1 MPMPSN
7 DPRDTPAPPAPWL
20 PQLPFIATPQAR
32 IARARERFF
41 GEGVRPTGLVSEAV
55 LQSWMR
61 CAARGHSHAD
71 APEIARVSALRL
83 DSALR
88 RTRALREAARVE
100 LERLAATLGPTAA
113 SLLLADAQGIVVQ
126 ASAPFA
132 GPREALGRRVAC
144 PGMDVSE
151 AALGTNAPAL
161 ALRTGHLCRIDG
173 GEHFFD
179 QVAVMR
185 CAAAPIRDL
194 HGRLAGVLNLALEQR
209 DLGFDPA
216 LLVTL
221 HAAGIERRLALAQ
234 SALHT
239 VLEMHVL
246 PETLGTPSA
255 GLVGLDDDGGVAWAN
270 TAARRLVSALDG
282 AGAQP
287 AEAVLGLKPGELR
300 RLGERDVPFPLP
312 VPHGLCLWAR
322 VRLPAG
328 QRRLVPVATL
338 AETTGG
344 GAADA
349 TAGPAVEPASA
360 PAPVPQAEAPSLAA
374 QERALIR
381 RTLQECRGNVSA
393 AARRL
398 GISRGRIYRQL
409 AESEA
414 GAPVAPA
421 G

>member
-1 MPMPSN
+1 MVPPAMHMPSN
-7 DPRDTPAPPAPWL
+7 DPADTPAPPAPWL

-61 CAARGHSHAD
+61 CAARGRSHAD
-71 APEIARVSALRL
+71 APEVARVSALRL

-100 LERLAATLGPTAA
+100 LERLAATLGSNAA

-132 GPREALGRRVAC
+132 GPCEALGRRVAN
-144 PGMDVSE
+144 PGTDLSE

-161 ALRTGHLCRIDG
+161 ALHTGRACRIDG
-173 GEHFFD
+173 GEHFFER
-179 QVAVMR
+179 VAVMR

-194 HGRLAGVLNLALEQR
+194 HGRLAGVLNLALEQH
-209 DLGFDPA
+209 DLGFDPG
-216 LLVTL
+216 LLVDL
-221 HAAGIERRLALAQ
+221 HAARIERRLALAQ
-234 SALHT
+234 SASHT

-246 PETLGTPSA
+246 PEALGTPSA
-255 GLVGLDDDGGVAWAN
+255 GLVGLDDNGGVAWAN

-282 AGAQP
+282 AAALP
-287 AEAVLGLKPGELR
+287 AEAVLGLKLGELR
-300 RLGERDVPFPLP
+300 RLGERDVPVPLQ

-328 QRRLVPVATL
+328 LRRLVPV
-338 AETTGG
+338 
-344 GAADA
+344 GAATVA
-349 TAGPAVEPASA
+349 EPAEEPPGA
-360 PAPVPQAEAPSLAA
+360 PAPEPPADAPSLAA

-381 RTLQECRGNVSA
+381 RTLKECRGNVSA

-409 AESEA
+409 ADGGDGGRE
-414 GAPVAPA
+414 PA
-421 G
+421 